1 MEPSTHQPC
10 PTCGHRDRTRRERLA
25 ALTLMVLVPLACV
38 VAAGWQST
46 SRPGPDTIKAR
57 RFEVV
62 DAAGETIA
70 VLGQAEAVV
79 GQAEESKGSCALML
93 KGQGK
98 RAGRMLLI
106 AHDNGTSQL
115 IMANSDGR
123 PLLAAFTRGGAES
136 RANITFLESSE
147 RSGAGIG
154 AGSAGGLELG
164 FRDGGRWAGCEMRTP
179 TGGAPHFTIE
189 DEAGVVHFD
198 SAKK

>member
-1 MEPSTHQPC
+1 
-10 PTCGHRDRTRRERLA
+10 
-25 ALTLMVLVPLACV
+25 MVMVPLACV
-38 VAAGWQST
+38 VAFGWQST
-46 SRPGPDTIKAR
+46 SAPAPDAIKAR

-70 VLGQAEAVV
+70 VLGQAEAVH
-79 GQAEESKGSCALML
+79 GQDEASKGSCALFL
-93 KGQGK
+93 KGLGK
-98 RAGRMLLI
+98 SAGRVLLI
-106 AHDNGTSQL
+106 AHDTGISQF
-115 IMANSDGR
+115 IMGDSDGR

-179 TGGAPHFTIE
+179 TGGTPHLTIE